1 MTNNQMMKNCRW
13 YAWDSNR
20 GLHCTRQQ
28 MEGTDESNVKC
39 NPPLIFPIS
48 VFQKSLYIIT
58 YDAIP
63 GQTFFMK
70 TFKFDGIN
78 GKGHSL
84 FDRYLYDM
92 NLLD

>member
-1 MTNNQMMKNCRW
+1 MLGIQTGDCTALDNRWKEQMNPM
-13 YAWDSNR
+13 
-20 GLHCTRQQ
+20 
-28 MEGTDESNVKC
+28 SNVT
-39 NPPLIFPIS
+39 PPLIFPIS

>member
-1 MTNNQMMKNCRW
+1 MLGIQTGDCTALDNRWKEQMNPM
-13 YAWDSNR
+13 
-20 GLHCTRQQ
+20 
-28 MEGTDESNVKC
+28 SNV
-39 NPPLIFPIS
+39 NPPPLIFPIS